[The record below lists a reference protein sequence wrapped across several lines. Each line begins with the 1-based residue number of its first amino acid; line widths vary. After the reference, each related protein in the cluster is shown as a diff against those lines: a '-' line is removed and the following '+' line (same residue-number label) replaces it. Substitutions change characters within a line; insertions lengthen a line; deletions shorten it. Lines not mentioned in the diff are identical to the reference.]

1 MDYLTPS
8 PNHWSLDIEADDL
21 LPDVT
26 QIWCVCIANR
36 VTREEFAFM
45 KRASFVEWLEENP
58 DAHFVGHNIIA
69 YDNEV
74 LKKLWDIDLAPYG
87 LIDTMVLSQW
97 YDPRILGGHSLD
109 AWGARLGYPK
119 GSHTDFSRF
128 SPEMLAYCRQDARL
142 GARLYDALAQAL
154 RDMGFTE
161 TGARIMHEAWAIIQ
175 TKQKKNGFPLN
186 VPAAEMLLAELRE
199 LEGKL
204 KEEIYQ
210 LWPPELQIVKVCKNP
225 VKKDGTLSA
234 NYQRHKETYP
244 KVEIRGDEYDC
255 WDWVEFNLG
264 SPPQRTEKLMELG
277 WKPTKFTPKTEKGGG
292 GNPQIDEEA
301 LLDYANECGKRE
313 VQALAQWIVVNS
325 RANNITTWLTA
336 AAKTGKIHGTL
347 FVAGTLRYKH
357 SQPNTANIPAVKKD
371 KEENIQYGAEGGWS
385 HESRDLWW
393 AGEDENYELVGV
405 DAKGIQLRV
414 LAHYVD
420 TPSFTEAILSEDP
433 HEANKKEMDL
443 PSRAIAK
450 TIIYAL
456 LMGAGD
462 QKIATEAKVSLASA
476 KGYKE
481 TFFSKVP
488 VKSLIAKLKGQ
499 LRRTGR
505 IELIEGSKI
514 RVPSNHMVI
523 PYLLQGDESRIM
535 NLAMILIDQ
544 CIDKLRLRAWKV
556 ADIHDEQQYIVHK
569 DDIEAFIKAALDSIR
584 RAGEILGFKVPM
596 EGDAKRGRTWA
607 QTH

>member
-1 MDYLTPS
+1 VDYLTPG
-8 PNHWSLDIEADDL
+8 PNHWSLDIESDDL
-21 LPDVT
+21 LDGIT
-26 QIWCVCIANR
+26 QIWCVCVANR
-36 VTREEFAFM
+36 VTRDEQ
-45 KRASFVEWLEENP
+45 SFVRKESFLEWLAANP
-58 DAHFVGHNIIA
+58 EACFIGHNIISF
-69 YDNEV
+69 DNEA
-74 LKKLWDIDLAPYG
+74 LKKVWGIDLAPRG
-87 LIDTMVLSQW
+87 LIDTFVLSQW
-97 YDPRILGGHSLD
+97 YDPRILGGHSLE
-109 AWGARLGYPK
+109 AWGHRLNFPK
-119 GSHTDFSRF
+119 GEFNDFSRF
-128 SPEMLAYCRQDARL
+128 TPAMLAYCRQDTRL
-142 GARLYDALAQAL
+142 GAKLYAALVDVL

-175 TKQKKNGFPLN
+175 TKQKQHGFPIN
-186 VPAAEMLLAELRE
+186 KPVAEALLAELRDLE
-199 LEGKL
+199 LKL

-210 LWPPELQIVKVCKNP
+210 LWPPELQIIKTCKNP
-225 VKKDGTLSA
+225 IKKDGGLSA

-244 KVEIRGDEYDC
+244 KVEIRGNEYDV

-264 SPPQRTEKLMELG
+264 SPPQRIEKLMELG
-277 WKPTKFTPKTEKGGG
+277 WKPTKFTEKGS
-292 GNPQIDEEA
+292 PQIDEEA
-301 LLDYANECGKRE
+301 LLDYGNECGRRE
-313 VQALAQWIVVNS
+313 VQALAQWIVINS
-325 RANNITTWLTA
+325 RANNITTWLKA
-336 AAKTGKIHGTL
+336 AEKTGNIHGSL

-357 SQPNTANIPAVKKD
+357 SQPNTANIPAVKLNKA
-371 KEENIQYGAEGGWS
+371 EEIMLGAEGGWS
-385 HESRDLWW
+385 YESRDLWW
-393 AGEDENYELVGV
+393 AGEDEDYELVGV

-420 TPSFTEAILSEDP
+420 TPAFTEAILSADP
-433 HEANKKEMDL
+433 HAANQREMGL

-462 QKIATEAKVSLASA
+462 QKIATEAKVSLAAA

-488 VKSLIAKLKGQ
+488 VKTLIAKLKGQ

-514 RVPSNHMVI
+514 RVPSDHMVI

-535 NLAMILIDQ
+535 NLAMILIDADIIKQ
-544 CIDKLRLRAWKV
+544 GLRAWKV

-569 DDIEAFIKAALDSIR
+569 KDIDAFIEVALTAIR

-607 QTH
+607 RTH